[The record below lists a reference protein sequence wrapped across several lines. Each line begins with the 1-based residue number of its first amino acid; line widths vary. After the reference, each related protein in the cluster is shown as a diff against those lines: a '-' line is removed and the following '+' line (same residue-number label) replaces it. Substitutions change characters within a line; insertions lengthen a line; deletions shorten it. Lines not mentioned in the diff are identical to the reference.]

1 MKDSDGGTFTYALDG
16 GPTTTIQT
24 APTTTISTQNGG
36 VAGRGVVRITG
47 VSAGSHTLSINVT
60 SATSASNSVSIG
72 GIGTPGSSS
81 NRNISHVYEGGVTK
95 QREDGNS
102 AATAQY
108 NSEVFTVVN
117 TLSADGLKVF
127 FVPVRN
133 YIDGLPSQMYDQL
146 HPNDLGHGLIRNAFE
161 SVWQK

>member
-1 MKDSDGGTFTYALDG
+1 VLRF
-16 GPTTTIQT
+16 
-24 APTTTISTQNGG
+24 
-36 VAGRGVVRITG
+36 TG
-47 VSAGSHTLSINVT
+47 VSAGSHTISINVT
-60 SATSASNSVSIG
+60 SPTSANNSVSIG
-72 GIGTPGSSS
+72 GIGTPGASSDK
-81 NRNISHVYEGGVTK
+81 NISPVYEGGVTK

-108 NSEVFTVVN
+108 NSDALTVVN
-117 TLSADGLKVF
+117 TLAADGLKVF

-161 SVWQK
+161 TVWRKK